1 MVCNQNIFIYIL
13 IYIYVIGVANRQVIP
28 SIYLFTTFQP
38 YVVLIITPCIL
49 KIAAICHR
57 ADKIM
62 DKDCKILVAKYTI
75 IT

>member
-13 IYIYVIGVANRQVIP
+13 IYIYVFGVVNRQVIP

-38 YVVLIITPCIL
+38 YIVLTPCIL
-49 KIAAICHR
+49 KIAAICQR
-57 ADKIM
+57 ANKIM

>member
-13 IYIYVIGVANRQVIP
+13 IYIYVFGVVNRQVIP
-28 SIYLFTTFQP
+28 SIYLFTNFQP
-38 YVVLIITPCIL
+38 YIVLTPCIL
-49 KIAAICHR
+49 KIAGICHR
-57 ADKIM
+57 ANKIM